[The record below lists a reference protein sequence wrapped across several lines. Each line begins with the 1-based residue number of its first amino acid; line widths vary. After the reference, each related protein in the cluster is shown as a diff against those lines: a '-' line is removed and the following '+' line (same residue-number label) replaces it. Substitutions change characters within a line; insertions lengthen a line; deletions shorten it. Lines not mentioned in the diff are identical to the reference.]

1 MGAGICLP
9 KRSFGPTGF
18 LLSKDRGMAR
28 VSVRVCACFETFL
41 IVLLLSQDVTS
52 HLNKKKPAVKT
63 LCHFLGLLF
72 AKTV

>member
-1 MGAGICLP
+1 
-9 KRSFGPTGF
+9 
-18 LLSKDRGMAR
+18 MAR